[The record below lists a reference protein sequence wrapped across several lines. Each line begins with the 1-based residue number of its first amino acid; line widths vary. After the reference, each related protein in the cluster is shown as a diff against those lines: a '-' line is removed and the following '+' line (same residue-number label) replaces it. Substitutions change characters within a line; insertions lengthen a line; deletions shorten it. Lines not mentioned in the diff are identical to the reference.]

1 MSENTLDFRLKLLK
15 KLYLYRVRSILFR
28 LIANFVDVNKTAC

>member
-1 MSENTLDFRLKLLK
+1 MKVLK

-28 LIANFVDVNKTAC
+28 LVTNFVDVNNFAKTRILND

>member
-1 MSENTLDFRLKLLK
+1 MKLLK

-28 LIANFVDVNKTAC
+28 LVTNFVDVNKTTC